1 MLEHRKGK
9 FTILKLKSS
18 LLSYTAVEY
27 FPFTIVMRMSKY
39 DSVVDDS
46 EVFLSLSSTGY
57 MSSIAEWKNL
67 LFNANKSSIYLMVLQ
82 KLLARNKFV
91 LIKFLIY
98 LYC

>member
-1 MLEHRKGK
+1 MFEHRKGK
-9 FTILKLKSS
+9 LTILKLKSS

-46 EVFLSLSSTGY
+46 EVLSLSSTGY

-67 LFNANKSSIYLMVLQ
+67 LFNANKSSIYSAEREVS
-82 KLLARNKFV
+82 
-91 LIKFLIY
+91 KFLI
-98 LYC
+98 LSVFS